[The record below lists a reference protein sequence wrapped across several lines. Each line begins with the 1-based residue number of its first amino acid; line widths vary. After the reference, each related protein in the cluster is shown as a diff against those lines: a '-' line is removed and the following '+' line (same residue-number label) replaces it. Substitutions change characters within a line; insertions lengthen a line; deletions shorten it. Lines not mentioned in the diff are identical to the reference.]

1 MLCVLPDSIRF
12 RNFHL
17 ISQHLSPNSPN
28 NSLDFVV
35 PWGIY
40 PWTNCGIPFVEGAG
54 HFRVE
59 DAVVVN
65 DDCLDEL
72 VDAVLILHLIPLGW
86 YRHQRGTEANG
97 QVVGVHHVVVGHFSK
112 AKGEELGNMSLA
124 AKQKVH
130 TWVLDNNQTP
140 LTRYQNYAFFCND
153 NIHLRAAKLV
163 KIWDRWYK

>member
-1 MLCVLPDSIRF
+1 MTIIFSELQIDRTLCILPDSIRF

-17 ISQHLSPNSPN
+17 ISQLLSPNCLN

-40 PWTNCGIPFVEGAG
+40 PRSNCRIPFVERAG
-54 HFRVE
+54 HFGVE

-97 QVVGVHHVVVGHFSK
+97 QVVSVHHVVVGHFSK
-112 AKGEELGNMSLA
+112 AKGEELGNMSLTV
-124 AKQKVH
+124 KQKVH
-130 TWVLDNNQTP
+130 TG
-140 LTRYQNYAFFCND
+140 
-153 NIHLRAAKLV
+153 IG
-163 KIWDRWYK
+163 